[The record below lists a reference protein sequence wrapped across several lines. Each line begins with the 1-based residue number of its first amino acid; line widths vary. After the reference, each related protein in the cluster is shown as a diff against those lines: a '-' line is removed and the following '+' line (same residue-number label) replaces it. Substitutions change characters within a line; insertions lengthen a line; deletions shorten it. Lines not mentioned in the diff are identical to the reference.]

1 LDSESFWG
9 NNLKRALIID
19 DDRNISTTLT
29 VYLEDKGFE
38 VFAARSAA
46 DGLQV
51 FRREA
56 PNIVILDMKLPDG
69 DGLDV
74 LKDIIATSPGTQVVM
89 ITAYAT
95 IETAV
100 SAVKIGAFDYLPKPF
115 VPGQLDLIL
124 ERMKRFQNLETEVA
138 ALKGIFSEGGFL
150 TRNKKMRRLLN
161 TAKLAAESNAIVL
174 ITGESGTGKGLL
186 ARLIHDWSPRTSGPF
201 VTVDCAALQ
210 ENLLE
215 SDLFGHVKGAF
226 TGALRDKIGKLKMA
240 EGGTALLDEVSEVP
254 LAVQGKLLR
263 FLQSREYERI
273 GDPQT
278 QSVDVRVIAAT
289 NRDLDEMVRQG
300 DFREDLYFRLNVVE
314 LFIPSLRERP
324 EDIPLLSDYHLK
336 RSARMNGKSVTR
348 IAPESMQRLQS
359 YPWPGNVRELANTI
373 ERGVILS
380 PEPELEVS
388 FLPPHIA
395 NYKVTVPGQE
405 SSDNLAEVEKRHIQN
420 VILHSPSLEEAAK
433 RLGIDPATLW
443 RKRKKYNID

>member
-1 LDSESFWG
+1 M
-9 NNLKRALIID
+9 
-19 DDRNISTTLT
+19 TLT

-46 DGLQV
+46 DGLEV

-74 LKDIIATSPGTQVVM
+74 LKAIIATSPGTQVVM

-186 ARLIHDWSPRTSGPF
+186 ARLIHGWSPRTCGPF

-380 PEPELEVS
+380 QEPALEVS

-395 NYKVTVPGQE
+395 NYKVTVPGEE

-443 RKRKKYNID
+443 RKRKKYSID